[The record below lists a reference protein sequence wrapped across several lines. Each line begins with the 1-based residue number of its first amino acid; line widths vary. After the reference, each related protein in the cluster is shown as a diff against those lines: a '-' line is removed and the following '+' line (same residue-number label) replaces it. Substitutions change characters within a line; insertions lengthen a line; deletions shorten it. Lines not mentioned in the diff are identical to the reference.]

1 MSIFKSGFQASSLS
15 GRVGVSSLAVAA
27 ALACGQ
33 AAAAGAAPSADTE
46 DFAKGRILVMTRAG
60 LADGAFARIV
70 AEQGGG
76 QARRIGKGNLR
87 VVKLRAGMTERQ
99 LVERL
104 ARHPH
109 VKFAELD
116 RRVPLAAVANDPYL
130 GSQWHLPKINAP
142 TAWDSTQG
150 AGVKIA
156 IIDTGVDGTHPDL
169 AARMLPGWNFYD
181 GNSNAADVNG
191 HGTAVAGAAAATVN
205 NGAGVASVA
214 GQASIIPIRISA
226 PDGFAYWSTIA
237 EGLFWAAD
245 NGARVANI
253 SYAVTG
259 SWSVLDAATYMRSKG
274 GLVVVSAGNNGI
286 SETTP
291 PSNEVITVSATGSTD
306 ARPSWSSYGPFVTIS
321 APGEGIWTTTRG
333 GGYGAWNGTSFASPV
348 TAGVVGLMMAAN
360 STLPIADVERLL
372 YSTSVDL
379 GTAGRD
385 PQFGWGRVNAA
396 AAVQAAVAAAQ
407 PPADTQS
414 PTVSVTAP
422 LGSSTVSG
430 LVPVDVSASDNK
442 GVVRV
447 DLKVN
452 GTVVASDGSAPYSFS
467 WDSKGVANGMASIV
481 AVAVDAAGNT
491 GTSASVAVNVANVVP
506 DTTAPTVT
514 ISNPLN
520 GAKVAGS
527 IMVRISAADN
537 LGTAGITQTLSID
550 GKQVAT
556 AAGGT
561 LNYAW
566 NTRRLAIGSHTI
578 QAVARDAAGN
588 ASTQTITVTR

>member
-1 MSIFKSGFQASSLS
+1 MSIFKSGFQTTSFSGRLLVSSLS
-15 GRVGVSSLAVAA
+15 LAA

-33 AAAAGAAPSADTE
+33 AAAAGADTE
-46 DFAKGRILVMTRAG
+46 DYAKGRILVMSRAG
-60 LADGAFARIV
+60 LADGAFARIM

-76 QARRIGKGNLR
+76 ASRRIGKGNLR
-87 VVKLRAGMTERQ
+87 VVNLPAGITEHQ

-109 VKFAELD
+109 IKFAELD
-116 RRVPLAAVANDPYL
+116 RRVGLSAVANDPYL
-130 GSQWHLPKINAP
+130 GSQWHLPKINAT
-142 TAWDSTQG
+142 TAWDTTQG

-181 GNSNAADVNG
+181 GNSNTADVYG
-191 HGTAVAGAAAATVN
+191 HGTAVAGTAAATVN

-214 GQASIIPIRISA
+214 GQAWIIPIRISA
-226 PDGFAYWSTIA
+226 PDGYAYWSTIA
-237 EGLFWAAD
+237 EGLTWAAD

-286 SETTP
+286 RESTA
-291 PSNEVITVSATGSTD
+291 PSSQVITVSATGSTD
-306 ARPSWSSYGPFVTIS
+306 ARASWSSYGPFVTIS

-372 YSTSVDL
+372 YSTSLDL

-385 PQFGWGRVNAA
+385 DQFGWGRVNAA
-396 AAVQAAVAAAQ
+396 AAVQAAVAASL
-407 PPADTQS
+407 PPPDTQA
-414 PTVSVTAP
+414 PVVAVSAP

-430 LVPVDVSASDNK
+430 LVPVDVSATDNK
-442 GVVRV
+442 GVARV

-452 GTVVASDGSAPYSFS
+452 GTVVASDSSAPYSFS
-467 WDSKGVANGMASIV
+467 WDSKGVANGMASLV
-481 AVAVDAAGNT
+481 AVAVDSAGNV
-491 GTSASVAVNVANVVP
+491 GTSSSVAVNVANVTP
-506 DTTAPTVT
+506 DTTPPTVA
-514 ISNPLN
+514 IGSPLN

-527 IMVRISAADN
+527 ILVRVSAGDN
-537 LGTAGITQTLSID
+537 LGTAGLTQTLSID
-550 GKQVAT
+550 GKQVST
-556 AAGGT
+556 VVGGT
-561 LNYAW
+561 MNFSW
-566 NTRRLAIGSHTI
+566 NTRKLTIGSHTI

-588 ASTQTITVTR
+588 TVTQTITVTR